1 MKQKNEE
8 GVIVID
14 ATISLTTFMFLIT
27 LILAITNI
35 CLAQAKIGTMVN
47 GIAKDIS
54 SYSYLYSMT
63 GLNNWE
69 QGVSSGGDKARGDL
83 DQIFSDTTITYEKI
97 GTIRDNI
104 GDKEFWQSLKNLFIE
119 QAWNAGKSEALNL
132 VCREIAKDRMAVS
145 GQDADSYLK
154 ALGISAGVR
163 GLDFKKSEFCPQ
175 GKDDIKIVVSYKVH
189 LLKFFGVNWEF
200 QFEQCAKTKIWN
212 APERK
217 K

>member
-8 GVIVID
+8 GAIVID

-63 GLNNWE
+63 GLNSWE

-83 DQIFSDTTITYEKI
+83 DQIFSDTTTTYEKI

-163 GLDFKKSEFCPQ
+163 GLDFKNQNFAHREKTTLR
-175 GKDDIKIVVSYKVH
+175 
-189 LLKFFGVNWEF
+189 LLCLIRSICLSFWSKLG
-200 QFEQCAKTKIWN
+200 ISI
-212 APERK
+212 
-217 K
+217 